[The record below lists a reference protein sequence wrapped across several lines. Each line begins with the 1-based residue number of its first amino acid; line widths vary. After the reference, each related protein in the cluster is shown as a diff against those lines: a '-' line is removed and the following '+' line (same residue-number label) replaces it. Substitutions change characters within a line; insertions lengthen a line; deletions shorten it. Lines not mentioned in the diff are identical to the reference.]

1 MRNFSGLSAATV
13 VICVLFGVICYL
25 SVTQDLHLV
34 THLKQHAKTI
44 SRPFLQKYTPG
55 DTG

>member
-1 MRNFSGLSAATV
+1 MLHYSGLSAATV

-34 THLKQHAKTI
+34 THLKQHARNI
-44 SRPFLQKYTPG
+44 SRPFLQNYSPE

>member
-1 MRNFSGLSAATV
+1 MINYSRLSAATV

-34 THLKQHAKTI
+34 AHLKQHAGTI
-44 SRPFLQKYTPG
+44 SRPFLQVAAPEDIG
-55 DTG
+55 